1 MKPKADADNGS
12 ACAKPN
18 PATNNQICGR
28 IKKILPSPDN
38 TDLTA
43 RKLFK
48 RGNKNVLILKVPTV
62 LWSRSNFD
70 RLRLPAP
77 GKKNLLHKFIEKIQI
92 LKIKEDNCTF
102 LKMYLFV
109 LSICEPIVII

>member
-48 RGNKNVLILKVPTV
+48 RGNKNVIILKVPTV

-77 GKKNLLHKFIEKIQI
+77 GEKKFTTQIYRKNSDLIIIIIIIKIFICLQK
-92 LKIKEDNCTF
+92 NTSTVMF
-102 LKMYLFV
+102 RYW
-109 LSICEPIVII
+109 